1 MFTSFQVDIMIL
13 NTILLLIVTLILY
26 VYFFLKKSYKYFDKH
41 AIPYI
46 KPHWLFGNMKE
57 VVLMKKP
64 TWMGYK
70 DMYEKLEP
78 HRFAGVYFMY
88 KPYIMIRDPE
98 LMKTILVKDF
108 SYFKDNE
115 FVSTKH
121 TEPFEKRLF
130 HLSGDEW
137 KNMRVKLTG
146 AFSSIKMK
154 LMFPLMTSCAE
165 NIKPALINST
175 SHRPVFDVKD
185 ICGRLMTDMIG
196 SCAFGIDTHSLQN
209 PESEFIK
216 MGRKMFKFRWQT
228 LMRRFFP
235 KNLPPWLVRTLGL
248 GSIPRDVS
256 QYFMKIVEDMVNYRE
271 KNNITR
277 GDFLDLLITL
287 RNQNDEITI
296 EDIAAQCF
304 TFLVAGYEGAVNGVA
319 FTLFELAR
327 HPEMQNKLRDE
338 ILRTLDNNGGKST
351 HEMMKQMP
359 YMDMV
364 ISETLRLYPFGG
376 VHSRKC
382 TENYKIPNSGVVI
395 QKGALLAIPFKSLH
409 LDRRYFEKPD
419 EYYPEHFTAEAKL
432 KSTLLH
438 ICPLAKVRD
447 IVLLNDSRKCKSSL
461 GWFTY

>member
-1 MFTSFQVDIMIL
+1 MYIIL
-13 NTILLLIVTLILY
+13 STLFLIIVTGLLY
-26 VYFFLKKSYKYFDKH
+26 VYWILKESHKFFDQYG
-41 AIPYI
+41 IPYP
-46 KPHWLFGNMKE
+46 KPHWFFGNMKD
-57 VVLMKKP
+57 VVLWKKAI
-64 TWMGYK
+64 WFIYK
-70 DMYEKLEP
+70 DLYDK
-78 HRFAGVYFMY
+78 HVSNRFIGVYTLHTPTVMV
-88 KPYIMIRDPE
+88 RDPE
-98 LMKTILVKDF
+98 LIKSILVKDF
-108 SYFKDNE
+108 SHFRNRGFPLDKDA
-115 FVSTKH
+115 
-121 TEPFEKRLF
+121 EPLAENLINM
-130 HLSGDEW
+130 SGDEW